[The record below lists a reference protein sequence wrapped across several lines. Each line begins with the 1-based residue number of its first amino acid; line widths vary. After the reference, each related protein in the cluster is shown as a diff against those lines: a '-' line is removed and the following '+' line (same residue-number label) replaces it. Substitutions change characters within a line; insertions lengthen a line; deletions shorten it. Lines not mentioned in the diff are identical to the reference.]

1 MSADGTSSARSS
13 AMFGLAGLVMAL
25 CCVAAP
31 AALGAAVGAVVGN
44 ALGVAAAV
52 VVALA
57 AVMAARRLRSVARD
71 C

>member
-1 MSADGTSSARSS
+1 
-13 AMFGLAGLVMAL
+13 MFGAAGLVMAL
-25 CCVAAP
+25 CCIAAP

-44 ALGVAAAV
+44 ALGVVAAV

-57 AVMAARRLRSVARD
+57 AVLVVRRLRSASRD